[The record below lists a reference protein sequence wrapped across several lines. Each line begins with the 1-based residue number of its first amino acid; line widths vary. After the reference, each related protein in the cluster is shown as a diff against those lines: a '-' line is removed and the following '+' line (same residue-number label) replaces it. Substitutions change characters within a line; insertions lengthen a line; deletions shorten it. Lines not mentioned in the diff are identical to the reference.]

1 MNAFEVLSKPQTI
14 TTPESSQ
21 SPQKSEIKTTNG
33 SKSLVDNSLVSDKDE
48 IYNKKLSELNQ
59 CFISH
64 VKTYQ
69 EKSKYYDF
77 TQVCREYIEFHQK
90 IESELNDKNSETTVI
105 NDNKGP
111 NNEIKS
117 ITSTPTDS
125 QNSSQ
130 IGFGF
135 GSQSAIAFSSNSNL
149 FIFIYFFIKFLK
161 FFRLYFFSD
170 LITSE

>member
-1 MNAFEVLSKPQTI
+1 VNVFQTLSKPQTI
-14 TTPESSQ
+14 TTLESSQ
-21 SPQKSEIKTTNG
+21 SPEKTGLKTTNG
-33 SKSLVDNSLVSDKDE
+33 SKSLVDNNLVSDKDE

-77 TQVCREYIEFHQK
+77 TQVCREYIEFHKK
-90 IESELNDKNSETTVI
+90 IESELNDKNSETTVT

-111 NNEIKS
+111 NSEVKS

-135 GSQSAIAFSSNSNL
+135 GSQSVIAFSSNSNFYLYL
-149 FIFIYFFIKFLK
+149 FYFFTE
-161 FFRLYFFSD
+161 FFEIF
-170 LITSE
+170 